1 MGSRPTGIVI
11 LAILQVLAGVIY
23 LIVGAIV
30 ALVGGILGGFYG
42 DLGGLIGVIVLVL
55 GVVEF
60 IVAWGYLTR
69 KGWARMA
76 GLVLAGIGVLEGLT
90 TLPTGIISI
99 ALDAAIIYYL
109 TRPNIVDWFAGKRAE
124 TAQTPPA

>member
-1 MGSRPTGIVI
+1 MGRPTGIMI
-11 LAILQVLAGVIY
+11 LAILQILAGLIY

-30 ALVGGILGGFYG
+30 AMVGGILGGFYG
-42 DLGGLIGVIVLVL
+42 ELGGLIGMIVLVL

-76 GLVLAGIGVLEGLT
+76 GLILAGIGVLEGLT
-90 TLPTGIISI
+90 TLPTGIITI
-99 ALDAAIIYYL
+99 ALYAAIIYYL
-109 TRPNIVDWFAGKRAE
+109 TRPNIVDWFAGRRVE
-124 TAQTPPA
+124 TAQTPPE